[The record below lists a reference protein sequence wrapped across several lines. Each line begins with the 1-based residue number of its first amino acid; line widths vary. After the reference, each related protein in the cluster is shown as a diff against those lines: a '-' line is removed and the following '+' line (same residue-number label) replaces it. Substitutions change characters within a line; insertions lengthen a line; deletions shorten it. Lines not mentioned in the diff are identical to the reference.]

1 MENKRQI
8 GAKWEKL
15 VAGYLKDKGY
25 MILQMNYRTRYSEI
39 DVIAEDGEYL
49 VFIEVK
55 YRKTAGSGYPV
66 EAVDA
71 RKISRIRNAAL
82 YYLRDNHYIIDD
94 TNIRFD
100 VVGIL
105 GNEIKHIINAF

>member
-8 GAKWEKL
+8 GAKWEKV
-15 VAGYLKDKGY
+15 VADYLESKGY

-39 DVIAEDGEYL
+39 DVIAEDGDYL

-55 YRKTAGSGYPV
+55 YRKTASAGYPV

-82 YYLRDNHYIIDD
+82 YYLRDNHYIIDS

>member
-1 MENKRQI
+1 MENKRKV
-8 GAKWEKL
+8 GAKWEKV
-15 VAGYLKDKGY
+15 VAEYLEDKGY

-39 DVIAEDGEYL
+39 DVIAEDGEFL

-55 YRKTAGSGYPV
+55 YRKTASAGNPV
-66 EAVDA
+66 EAVDN
-71 RKISRIRNAAL
+71 RKIARIRNAAL
-82 YYLRDNHYIIDD
+82 YYLRDNHYIIDN